1 MPQSPLAILF
11 DLDGTLVDTA
21 PDLLASLNAVL
32 TRVGHRPV
40 VPSEL
45 RNMVGHGVKAL
56 FERAFEETGT
66 EVSPEQLAEY
76 CAEFIAHYRD
86 NIARNSRPFPK
97 VPETLKALADAG
109 AKLGV
114 CTNKPQELTDLLLAQ
129 LDLARY
135 FGAVYGG
142 GKASRS
148 KPDAS
153 HVLELVDA
161 LDATPERAVMVG
173 DSTVDVNAAR
183 AAQIPVIV
191 MSYGYTQVSARELGA
206 DAVADDFSALPELIE
221 RLAKD

>member
-1 MPQSPLAILF
+1 MPHARLAILF

-32 TRVGHRPV
+32 TRVGHRQV
-40 VPSEL
+40 VPGEL

-56 FERAFEETGT
+56 FERAFDETGT
-66 EVSPEQLAEY
+66 PVSSEQLAQY
-76 CAEFIAHYRD
+76 GGEFLEHYRA
-86 NIARNSRPFPK
+86 NIARESRPFPK
-97 VPETLKALADAG
+97 VPETLKRLADAG

-129 LDLARY
+129 LDLARH

-148 KPDAS
+148 KPDPR

-161 LDATPERAVMVG
+161 LEGSRERAVLVG
-173 DSTVDVNAAR
+173 DSNVDVSAAR

-191 MSYGYTQVSARELGA
+191 MSYGYTQVAARQLGA
-206 DAVADDFSALPELIE
+206 DAVADDFDALPELIS
-221 RLAKD
+221 RLTD

>member
-1 MPQSPLAILF
+1 MPQSPLTILF

-40 VPSEL
+40 VPGEL

-56 FERAFEETGT
+56 FERAFGETGT
-66 EVSPEQLAEY
+66 PVSPEQLAEY
-76 CAEFIAHYRD
+76 TAEFLEHYRA
-86 NIARNSRPFPK
+86 NIARNSRPFPN
-97 VPETLKALADAG
+97 VPETLKRLADAG

-129 LDLARY
+129 LDLARH

-142 GKASRS
+142 GKAGRS
-148 KPDAS
+148 KPDPR

-161 LDATPERAVMVG
+161 LNGTPERTVMVG
-173 DSTVDVNAAR
+173 DSTVDVTAAR

-191 MSYGYTQVSARELGA
+191 MSYGYTQVAARELGA
-206 DAVADDFSALPELIE
+206 DAVADDFSALPELIS
-221 RLAKD
+221 RLAKG